1 MTITELQS
9 IAKRIRVDIIRST
22 TAAGSGHLTS
32 SLSAVEL
39 VSGLMFGG
47 AFRADL
53 KKPDYPNNDRLI
65 FSKGHAAPLLYSAY
79 AGAGAFPRAKLSLLR
94 RFGSPL
100 EGHPMPKFAYTEV
113 PTGSLGQG
121 LGIGAGEAL
130 AAKMSR
136 LTYRTYVL
144 LGDSEMAEGSVWE
157 ALEIAA
163 FHQLDNLVGILDL
176 NGLGQSGPTMLGR
189 DAVGM
194 AKRISSFGWET
205 IIIDGHDLTKVV
217 EAYSRAMKVRGK
229 PVMIIGKTIKG
240 KGVRLVEGK
249 EGWHGR
255 VLDKVLAAQAIKD
268 LSPINETIKGVTS
281 APEKRQPV
289 FPTKNVAKAMRYK
302 LGEFVAP
309 REAIGRSLVRLAPA
323 LPKLVVLDG
332 EVKNSTSTELFEKKF
347 GKRFIEGFIAE
358 QNLVSMSGGLAARG
372 MLPVFATFA
381 AFLTR
386 AFDQLRMNQYAGT
399 HQIYI
404 GTHAG
409 VHIGQDGASQMGL
422 QDIALFRTLEHSTV
436 LYPADAVAA
445 EALLEKALKGSG
457 MNYIRATRAALPVIY
472 KTTQR
477 FAIGGSNV
485 LRKGNTDIAT
495 IVAAGV
501 TLHEALKAADQL
513 AKKKISV
520 RVIDLYSIK
529 PIDVATLKLAAR
541 QTKHLIVVEDHY
553 PEGGIAEAV
562 RSALSKDAG
571 CVTSLAVQK
580 TPHSGT
586 PEELLSYEGID
597 AAAIVKTILQL
608 RRS

>member
-1 MTITELQS
+1 MNTNQVQLL
-9 IAKRIRVDIIRST
+9 ARHIRADIIRST

-39 VSGLMFGG
+39 MAGLLFGG
-47 AFRADL
+47 TFRADL

-79 AGAGAFPRAKLSLLR
+79 AAAGGLPRAKLSLLR

-100 EGHPMPKFAYTEV
+100 EGHPMPIFRYTEA

-121 LGIGAGEAL
+121 LGLGVGEAL
-130 AAKMSR
+130 AAKISR
-136 LTYRTYVL
+136 LSYRIYVL
-144 LGDSEMAEGSVWE
+144 LGDSEMAEGSIWE
-157 ALEIAA
+157 ALAIAA
-163 FHQLDNLVGILDL
+163 YYKLDNIVGVIDF
-176 NGLGQSGPTMLGR
+176 NGLGQSGPTMLGT
-189 DAVGM
+189 DAQAM
-194 AKRISSFGWET
+194 AKRVSSFGWET
-205 IIIDGHDLTKVV
+205 IIVDGHDIAKVIDVYTK
-217 EAYSRAMKVRGK
+217 AMKVRGK
-229 PVMIIGKTIKG
+229 PVMIIGKTVKG

-268 LSPINETIKGVTS
+268 LGPIDDHLKGTVV

-289 FPTKNVAKAMRYK
+289 FPTRKAPKSMKYK
-302 LGEFVAP
+302 LGALIAP
-309 REAIGRSLVRLAPA
+309 REAIGHSFVRLAPA
-323 LPKLVVLDG
+323 FPKLVVLDG
-332 EVKNSTSTELFEKKF
+332 EVKNSTATELFQKKYP
-347 GKRFIEGFIAE
+347 KRFIEGFIAE

-372 MLPVFATFA
+372 LLPVFATFA

-399 HQIYI
+399 HQVYV

-422 QDIALFRTLEHSTV
+422 QDIALFRTLEKSIV

-445 EALLEKALKGSG
+445 EALTEKALKEIGI
-457 MNYIRATRAALPVIY
+457 NYLRVTRAALPVIY
-472 KTTQR
+472 KPTQR
-477 FAIGGSNV
+477 FVIGGSNV
-485 LRKGNTDIAT
+485 VRQSAKDVAT

-501 TLHEALKAADQL
+501 TLHEALRAADIL
-513 AKKKISV
+513 AKKKIAV

-529 PIDVATLKLAAR
+529 PIDAATLKLAAR

-553 PEGGIAEAV
+553 PEGGIGEAV
-562 RSALSKDAG
+562 RSALGKDAG
-571 CVTSLAVQK
+571 CVTSLAVRK
-580 TPHSGT
+580 TPHSGR
-586 PEELLSYEGID
+586 PEESLAQQGID
-597 AAAIVKTILQL
+597 AAGIVLAVQHVV
-608 RRS
+608 